1 MKNELLAKYI
11 LDEASAKERQIVER
25 WLDESEEHQ
34 REYQQIKRQ
43 VELGG
48 MRYKHGFFDHRK
60 AVRKIDFPAKRRS
73 VLIFRIAAAIIIIL
87 IAVGWWNWL
96 QPQTIWDS
104 NTGETMV
111 FYLSDDSR
119 VVLSEDSHLTCDT
132 DFNQSNRKLHL
143 QGEAFFM
150 VKQDTE
156 KPFVVKTSF
165 IQVEALG
172 TSFRVLAREFQT
184 EVFVEKGRVK
194 ITTLDNQQDE
204 ILETGM
210 SIKYEKVEDKIIIQS
225 RDTLMTPTNI
235 FRFENITLYEMFEKL
250 NKHYGSH
257 VVVPDEYKFLRITV
271 IFGEVPLE
279 KVIEIVNITL
289 DIQLTI

>member
-111 FYLSDDSR
+111 FYLPDDSR

-172 TSFRVLAREFQT
+172 TFFRVLAREFQT